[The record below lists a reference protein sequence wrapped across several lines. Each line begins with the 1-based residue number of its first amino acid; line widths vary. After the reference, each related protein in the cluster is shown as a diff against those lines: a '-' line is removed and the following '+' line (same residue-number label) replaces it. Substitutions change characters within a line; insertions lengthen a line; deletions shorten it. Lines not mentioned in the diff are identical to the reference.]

1 MECDESGALESSVAY
16 NTVFDEMGAAA
27 RRASPSRRAGRVK
40 QGRCPADRRQIMQ
53 LQRRQHWL
61 PVSVLMVVLSPV
73 LGLFLFV
80 DDMTPQVNSS
90 LPISPPPVPL
100 LFCQTHSA
108 DHFVQGKG
116 KSGRS
121 TAKSQHRTWGAGL
134 NFQQDPPILTPSH
147 TGSISLRDIA
157 IVGDFPVVQFNSF
170 PFWILLQALISGPR
184 KPGTELTRS
193 SSTATLSAI
202 SPRRGP
208 TTTSLT
214 FEPRSGSTTPGWV

>member
-1 MECDESGALESSVAY
+1 
-16 NTVFDEMGAAA
+16 
-27 RRASPSRRAGRVK
+27 
-40 QGRCPADRRQIMQ
+40 MQ

-170 PFWILLQALISGPR
+170 PFLDPATSTYIRPTETWNRTHTEFINGYTISYFTKTWSYDDFPYLR
-184 KPGTELTRS
+184 
-193 SSTATLSAI
+193 
-202 SPRRGP
+202 
-208 TTTSLT
+208 TS
-214 FEPRSGSTTPGWV
+214 FGINNPWV